1 MFRQLK
7 NNKKGMMAVMMVLII
22 GATALILALS
32 SVKLVVNDA
41 QMTLDNKKGGESY
54 SVADGCV
61 EESLRKLRLDT
72 SYTGET
78 LNLSTGSCII
88 AVSAN
93 GNDRVLNIVG
103 TVGDYTQTLQVSVT
117 LDGNVITLNSRSEI

>member
-54 SVADGCV
+54 SVADGCL

-72 SYTGET
+72 SYTGEA

-88 AVSAN
+88 AVSSN

>member
-54 SVADGCV
+54 SVADGCL

-88 AVSAN
+88 TVSAN

-117 LDGNVITLNSRSEI
+117 LAGNVITLNSRSEI